1 MTSKIEFQPL
11 QIEEDDFDEF
21 IDEFDTQLEND
32 NDDDDDDEWDESN
45 IDFDMALEE
54 IRHRRRHRHRRDSHC
69 RNIWYGIIFIVVV
82 VVVGIILAVY
92 IVPRRTRIQH
102 DDQDSTSSNHPS
114 NIHTDSNANDNSIAQ
129 PTTTSPKY
137 SVQLSDGKMYE
148 LIDIQNKNQQD
159 LKIHHDKSRFTQGL
173 TYSKHSNIL
182 FESFGLYGQ
191 SGLCQLDPITGMSTK
206 CVNVD
211 RKYFAEGMQVYMDKH
226 GNEEKLI
233 QITWKEQMG
242 FIYNAKTLEH
252 LESFEFT
259 TKRNEGWGIC
269 LDEENHEFVVSDGSE
284 YLHFWD
290 VDSLAE
296 KRRVKVQ
303 RMNGEPAYKMN
314 ELEFVHGKV
323 LANVWYEDVIL
334 VIDPVTGKCES
345 EYDLSTLWPRAE
357 RNKEHADVLNG
368 ISVSKDD
375 GILYI
380 TGKNWDRMYTMK
392 LKGFS

>member
-32 NDDDDDDEWDESN
+32 DDDNDEWDESN
-45 IDFDMALEE
+45 IDFDKTLEE
-54 IRHRRRHRHRRDSHC
+54 IRHRRRHQHRQLCHC
-69 RNIWYGIIFIVVV
+69 RNMWYRIILIVLV

-92 IVPRRTRIQH
+92 ILPRHTRIQR
-102 DDQDSTSSNHPS
+102 DDKDSTGSTMDN
-114 NIHTDSNANDNSIAQ
+114 NANDNSITQA
-129 PTTTSPKY
+129 TATSPKY
-137 SVQLSDGKMYE
+137 SVQLSDGQMYE
-148 LIDIQNKNQQD
+148 LIDIQNKNPQD
-159 LKIHHDKSRFTQGL
+159 LKIYHDKSRFTQGL

-182 FESFGLYGQ
+182 FESFGLYGK
-191 SGLCQLDPITGMSTK
+191 SGLCQLDPITGASIK

-211 RKYFAEGMQVYMDKH
+211 RKYFAEGMQVYMDKQGH
-226 GNEEKLI
+226 EEKLI

-242 FIYNAKTLEH
+242 FIYDAKTLEH

-357 RNKEHADVLNG
+357 RNKVHADVLNG